1 MNTAMRDTC
10 ERGDARADRNK
21 CIWDRVRP
29 LTARGP
35 IIRVR
40 PSTMRVLRNVSR
52 FLILVHEATGAVRGN
67 DTADA
72 ISGGNK
78 VKRSR
83 EPDLVCAILTPML
96 LARSLSRSRPLSL
109 SLLRSLSRSRALSLS
124 NAGARAPRG
133 CVTRHGVVLTDLQS
147 LLNCQ

>member
-78 VKRSR
+78 VKPRARSR
-83 EPDLVCAILTPML
+83 VRDPDTYVAR
-96 LARSLSRSRPLSL
+96 ARSLSLTPSLALSL
-109 SLLRSLSRSRALSLS
+109 ALSLS
-124 NAGARAPRG
+124 FVLSLAVSCAR
-133 CVTRHGVVLTDLQS
+133 S
-147 LLNCQ
+147 LAVKCWGPSAQRLCYPTFPS

>member
-1 MNTAMRDTC
+1 MRDTC

-35 IIRVR
+35 
-40 PSTMRVLRNVSR
+40 MRVLRNVSR

-78 VKRSR
+78 VKPRARSR
-83 EPDLVCAILTPML
+83 VRDPDTYVAR
-96 LARSLSRSRPLSL
+96 ARSLSLTPSLALSL
-109 SLLRSLSRSRALSLS
+109 ALSLS
-124 NAGARAPRG
+124 FVLSLAVSCAR
-133 CVTRHGVVLTDLQS
+133 S
-147 LLNCQ
+147 LAVKCWGPSAQRLCYPTFPS